1 MFAEVFCL
9 ALERIETI
17 CEIVDSI
24 MFAEVFCLAL
34 ERITTICVIVD
45 SIMFAEECF
54 V

>member
-1 MFAEVFCL
+1 MFCL
-9 ALERIETI
+9 ALERITTI

-34 ERITTICVIVD
+34 ERIKTICEIVD
-45 SIMFAEECF
+45 SIIMFAEECF